1 MCNIKMFAQ
10 KSWNNF
16 KVFAGAFCAIA
27 LTPFLGVD
35 TSAQAADTV
44 VIRYGPLEESV
55 SLEELKESTKTGKL
69 PDSLG
74 TYTKRMTEQQRRFL
88 LEGLKIRIPINVL
101 TLDRLINTQIGTTI
115 LSDISKAISR
125 RDQAGLQAMR
135 AGLIL
140 GANSPQGL
148 SILSFIGAY
157 PSKSLEIDLP
167 QALNV
172 ARNVNGDFFRTQR
185 FMFGLSPQINPRDI
199 KVPNSLDPTQAGST
213 QVQTLKLNF
222 DDQQRQRKIP
232 LDVYFSNGVTANKP
246 VIVFSHGF
254 GSVRTDLRYLAE
266 HLASHG
272 YVVAALE
279 HPGSNASGLK
289 AIQKSKK
296 GLVEPQEFLDRP
308 RDVSFIIDELEKLNQ
323 TENSPLKGKLATNNV
338 MVVGYSFG
346 GGTALA
352 LAGGEL
358 QIEELKQRC
367 QGNVAQANVSASLQ
381 CVAKALPEKTYQL
394 RDQRIKQAIALNP
407 TTSLMFGE
415 TGLTKVQIPT
425 LILSSSADKIT
436 PPLTEQVIGFAKIP
450 SPKWLVGVVGA
461 SHLSV
466 VDPSL
471 PPYQEGTSDKPV
483 FNKEVTGEKTKDV
496 RKFLKGI
503 TLAMAAQLTPQA
515 SQYAPFL
522 TSDYA
527 QISSTRLFPL
537 RTVRELPPE
546 MIEMLKGPGMTADN
560 SETSGK
566 N

>member
-1 MCNIKMFAQ
+1 MFTQ
-10 KSWNNF
+10 KSWKDF
-16 KVFAGAFCAIA
+16 KVFAGVFCAVA
-27 LTPFLGVD
+27 LTPFFVVN

-55 SLEELKESTKTGKL
+55 SLEELKKSTETGKL
-69 PDSLG
+69 PASLG
-74 TYTKRMTEQQRRFL
+74 TYTKRMTEEQRRFL
-88 LEGLKIRIPINVL
+88 VEGLKIRIPINVI

-115 LSDISKAISR
+115 LSDVSTAISR
-125 RDQAGLQAMR
+125 QDQAGLQAMKG
-135 AGLIL
+135 GLVL

-148 SILSFIGAY
+148 SILSFIAAY
-157 PSKSLEIDLP
+157 PSQRLEINLP
-167 QALNV
+167 QAITV
-172 ARNVNGDFFRTQR
+172 ARSLNGAFIRTQR
-185 FMFGLSPQINPRDI
+185 FMFGLSPQVNPKDI
-199 KVPNSLDPTQAGST
+199 KVASLDPTQGGSA
-213 QVQTLKLNF
+213 QVQTLKLSFN
-222 DDQQRQRKIP
+222 DQKRQRQIP
-232 LDVYFSNGVTANKP
+232 LDVYFSTAATANKP

-266 HLASHG
+266 HLASRG

-279 HPGSNASGLK
+279 HPGSNETASK
-289 AIQKSKK
+289 AVKK
-296 GLVEPQEFLDRP
+296 NKNQLVAPQEFLDRP
-308 RDVSFIIDELEKLNQ
+308 RDVSFILDELEKLNQ
-323 TENSPLKGKLATNNV
+323 TANSPLQGKLATNNV

-358 QIEELKQRC
+358 QIENLKQRC
-367 QGNVAQANVSASLQ
+367 QQNLSTANLGERVQ
-381 CVAKALPEKTYQL
+381 CAGQALPEKTYQL
-394 RDQRIKQAIALNP
+394 RDARIKQAIALNP

-450 SPKWLVGVVGA
+450 SPKWLVAVVGG

-466 VDPSL
+466 VDPNL
-471 PPYQEGTSDKPV
+471 TPYQQGKLPIL
-483 FNKEVTGEKTKDV
+483 NKEVTGKQAQDV
-496 RKFLKGI
+496 RKFLKGV
-503 TLAMAAQLTPQA
+503 TLAMAAQLTPEA

-537 RTVRELPPE
+537 RIVRELSPE
-546 MIEMLKGPGMTADN
+546 MIQEAQGPGMTAN
-560 SETSGK
+560 K
-566 N
+566 

>member
-1 MCNIKMFAQ
+1 MFTQ
-10 KSWNNF
+10 KSWKDF
-16 KVFAGAFCAIA
+16 KVFAGVFCAVA
-27 LTPFLGVD
+27 LTPFFVVN

-55 SLEELKESTKTGKL
+55 SLEELKKSTETGKL
-69 PDSLG
+69 PASLG
-74 TYTKRMTEQQRRFL
+74 TYTKRMTEEQRRFL
-88 LEGLKIRIPINVL
+88 VEGLKIRIPINVI

-115 LSDISKAISR
+115 LSDVSTAISR
-125 RDQAGLQAMR
+125 RDQAGLQAMKG
-135 AGLIL
+135 GLVL

-148 SILSFIGAY
+148 SILSFIAAY
-157 PSKSLEIDLP
+157 PSQRLEINLP
-167 QALNV
+167 QALTV
-172 ARNVNGDFFRTQR
+172 ARSLNGGFIRTQR
-185 FMFGLSPQINPRDI
+185 FMFGLSPQVNPKDI
-199 KVPNSLDPTQAGST
+199 KVASLDPTQGGSA
-213 QVQTLKLNF
+213 QVQTLKLSFN
-222 DDQQRQRKIP
+222 DQKRQRQIP
-232 LDVYFSNGVTANKP
+232 LDVYFSSAASTNKP
-246 VIVFSHGF
+246 VIVFSHGW

-279 HPGSNASGLK
+279 HPGSNETSFK
-289 AIQKSKK
+289 AVNQGKK
-296 GLVEPQEFLDRP
+296 QLVAPQEFLDRP
-308 RDVSFIIDELEKLNQ
+308 RDVSFILDELEKLNQ
-323 TENSPLKGKLATNNV
+323 TANSPLQGKLATNNV

-358 QIEELKQRC
+358 QIENLKQRC
-367 QGNVAQANVSASLQ
+367 QPNLAKDNLGETLQ
-381 CVAKALPEKTYQL
+381 CVAQALPEKTYQL
-394 RDQRIKQAIALNP
+394 RDGRIKQAIALNP

-436 PPLTEQVIGFAKIP
+436 PPLTEQIMGFAKIP

-466 VDPSL
+466 IDPNL
-471 PPYQEGTSDKPV
+471 TPYQQGKLPIL
-483 FNKEVTGEKTKDV
+483 NKEVTGKQAQDV
-496 RKFLKGI
+496 RKFLKGV
-503 TLAMAAQLTPQA
+503 TLAMAAQLTPEA

-537 RTVRELPPE
+537 RTVRELSPE
-546 MIEMLKGPGMTADN
+546 MIQEAQGPGMTAN
-560 SETSGK
+560 K
-566 N
+566 

>member
-1 MCNIKMFAQ
+1 MFTQ
-10 KSWNNF
+10 KSWKDF
-16 KVFAGAFCAIA
+16 KVFAGVFCAVA
-27 LTPFLGVD
+27 LTPFFVVN

-55 SLEELKESTKTGKL
+55 SLEELKKSTETGKL
-69 PDSLG
+69 PASLG
-74 TYTKRMTEQQRRFL
+74 TYTKRMTEEQRRFL
-88 LEGLKIRIPINVL
+88 VEGLKIRIPINVI

-115 LSDISKAISR
+115 LSDVSTAISR
-125 RDQAGLQAMR
+125 GDQAGLQAMKG
-135 AGLIL
+135 GLVL

-148 SILSFIGAY
+148 SILSFIAAY
-157 PSKSLEIDLP
+157 PSKRLEINLP
-167 QALNV
+167 QAITV
-172 ARNVNGDFFRTQR
+172 ARSLNGAFIRTQR
-185 FMFGLSPQINPRDI
+185 FMFGLSPQVNPKDI
-199 KVPNSLDPTQAGST
+199 KVAYSLDPTQAGSA

-222 DDQQRQRKIP
+222 NDQKRQRQIP
-232 LDVYFSNGVTANKP
+232 LDVYFSTAATANKP

-266 HLASHG
+266 HLASRG

-279 HPGSNASGLK
+279 HPGSNETASK
-289 AIQKSKK
+289 AVKQNKNQ
-296 GLVEPQEFLDRP
+296 LVAPQEFLDRP
-308 RDVSFIIDELEKLNQ
+308 RDISFILDELEKLNQ
-323 TENSPLKGKLATNNV
+323 TANNPLQGKLATNNV

-358 QIEELKQRC
+358 QIENLKQRC
-367 QGNVAQANVSASLQ
+367 QQNLSTANLGERVQ
-381 CVAKALPEKTYQL
+381 CAGQALPEKTYQL
-394 RDQRIKQAIALNP
+394 RDARIKQAIALNP

-436 PPLTEQVIGFAKIP
+436 PPLTEQIMGFAKIP
-450 SPKWLVGVVGA
+450 SPKWLVGVVGG

-466 VDPSL
+466 VDPNL
-471 PPYQEGTSDKPV
+471 TPYQQGKPPIL
-483 FNKEVTGEKTKDV
+483 NKEVTGKQAQDV

-503 TLAMAAQLTPQA
+503 TLAMAAQLTPEA

-537 RTVRELPPE
+537 RIVRELSPE
-546 MIEMLKGPGMTADN
+546 MIQEAQGPGMTAN
-560 SETSGK
+560 K
-566 N
+566 

>member
-1 MCNIKMFAQ
+1 MFTQ
-10 KSWNNF
+10 KSWKNF
-16 KVFAGAFCAIA
+16 KVFAGVFCAVA
-27 LTPFLGVD
+27 LTPFFVVN

-55 SLEELKESTKTGKL
+55 SLEELKKSTETGKL
-69 PDSLG
+69 PASLA
-74 TYTKRMTEQQRRFL
+74 TYTKRMTEEQRRFL
-88 LEGLKIRIPINVL
+88 VEGLKIRIPINVI

-115 LSDISKAISR
+115 LSDVSTAISR
-125 RDQAGLQAMR
+125 RDQAGLQAMKG
-135 AGLIL
+135 GLVL

-148 SILSFIGAY
+148 SILSFIAAY
-157 PSKSLEIDLP
+157 PSQRLEINLP
-167 QALNV
+167 QALTV
-172 ARNVNGDFFRTQR
+172 ARSLNGGFIRTQR
-185 FMFGLSPQINPRDI
+185 FMFGLSPQVNPKDI
-199 KVPNSLDPTQAGST
+199 KVASLDPTQGGSA
-213 QVQTLKLNF
+213 QVQTLKLSFN
-222 DDQQRQRKIP
+222 DQKRQRQIP
-232 LDVYFSNGVTANKP
+232 LDVYFSSAASTNKP
-246 VIVFSHGF
+246 VIVFSHGW

-279 HPGSNASGLK
+279 HPGSNETSFK
-289 AIQKSKK
+289 AVNQGKK
-296 GLVEPQEFLDRP
+296 QLVAPQEFLDRP
-308 RDVSFIIDELEKLNQ
+308 GDVSFILDELEKLNQ
-323 TENSPLKGKLATNNV
+323 TANSPLQGKLATNNV

-358 QIEELKQRC
+358 QIENLKQRC
-367 QGNVAQANVSASLQ
+367 QPNLAKDNLGETLQ
-381 CVAKALPEKTYQL
+381 CVAQALPEKTYQL
-394 RDQRIKQAIALNP
+394 RDGRIKQAIALNP

-436 PPLTEQVIGFAKIP
+436 PPLTEQVMGFAKIP
-450 SPKWLVGVVGA
+450 SPKWLVGVVGG

-471 PPYQEGTSDKPV
+471 TPYQEGKPPIL
-483 FNKEVTGEKTKDV
+483 NKEVTREQAQDV
-496 RKFLKGI
+496 RKFLKGV
-503 TLAMAAQLTPQA
+503 TLAMAAQLTPEA

-537 RTVRELPPE
+537 RTVREISPE
-546 MIEMLKGPGMTADN
+546 MIQEAQGPGMTAN
-560 SETSGK
+560 K
-566 N
+566 

>member
-1 MCNIKMFAQ
+1 MFTQ
-10 KSWNNF
+10 KSWKDF
-16 KVFAGAFCAIA
+16 KVFAGVFCAVA
-27 LTPFLGVD
+27 LTPFFVVN

-55 SLEELKESTKTGKL
+55 SLEELKKSTETGKL
-69 PDSLG
+69 PASLG
-74 TYTKRMTEQQRRFL
+74 TYTKRMTEEQRRFL
-88 LEGLKIRIPINVL
+88 VEGLKIRIPINVI

-115 LSDISKAISR
+115 LSDVSTAISR
-125 RDQAGLQAMR
+125 RDQAGLQAMKG
-135 AGLIL
+135 GLVL

-148 SILSFIGAY
+148 SILSFIAAY
-157 PSKSLEIDLP
+157 PSQRLEINLP
-167 QALNV
+167 QALTV
-172 ARNVNGDFFRTQR
+172 ARSLNGGFIRTQR
-185 FMFGLSPQINPRDI
+185 FMFGLSPQVNPKDI
-199 KVPNSLDPTQAGST
+199 KVASLDPTQGGSA
-213 QVQTLKLNF
+213 QVQTLKLSFN
-222 DDQQRQRKIP
+222 DQKRQRQIP
-232 LDVYFSNGVTANKP
+232 LDVYFSSAASTNKP
-246 VIVFSHGF
+246 VIVFSHGW

-279 HPGSNASGLK
+279 HPGSNETSFK
-289 AIQKSKK
+289 AVNQGKK
-296 GLVEPQEFLDRP
+296 QLVAPQEFLDRP
-308 RDVSFIIDELEKLNQ
+308 RDVSFILDELEKLNQ
-323 TENSPLKGKLATNNV
+323 TANSPLQGKLATNNV

-358 QIEELKQRC
+358 QIENLKQRC
-367 QGNVAQANVSASLQ
+367 QPNLAKDNLGETLQ
-381 CVAKALPEKTYQL
+381 CVAQALPEKTYQL
-394 RDQRIKQAIALNP
+394 RDGRIKQAIALNP

-436 PPLTEQVIGFAKIP
+436 PPLTEQIMGFAKIP

-466 VDPSL
+466 IDPNL
-471 PPYQEGTSDKPV
+471 TPYQQGKLSIL
-483 FNKEVTGEKTKDV
+483 NKEVTGKQAQDV
-496 RKFLKGI
+496 RKFLKGV
-503 TLAMAAQLTPQA
+503 TLAMAAQLTPEA

-537 RTVRELPPE
+537 RTVRELSPE
-546 MIEMLKGPGMTADN
+546 MIQEAQGPGMTAN
-560 SETSGK
+560 K
-566 N
+566 

>member
-1 MCNIKMFAQ
+1 MFTQ
-10 KSWNNF
+10 KSWKDF
-16 KVFAGAFCAIA
+16 KVFAGVFCAVA
-27 LTPFLGVD
+27 LTPFFVVN

-55 SLEELKESTKTGKL
+55 SLEELKKSTETGKL
-69 PDSLG
+69 PASLG
-74 TYTKRMTEQQRRFL
+74 TYTKRMTEEQRRFL
-88 LEGLKIRIPINVL
+88 VEGLKIRIPINVI

-115 LSDISKAISR
+115 LSDVSTAISR
-125 RDQAGLQAMR
+125 RDQAGLQAMKG
-135 AGLIL
+135 GLVL

-148 SILSFIGAY
+148 SILSFIAAY
-157 PSKSLEIDLP
+157 PSQRLEINLP
-167 QALNV
+167 QAITV
-172 ARNVNGDFFRTQR
+172 ARSLNGAFIRTQR
-185 FMFGLSPQINPRDI
+185 FMFGLSPQVNLKDI
-199 KVPNSLDPTQAGST
+199 KVASLDPTQGGSA
-213 QVQTLKLNF
+213 QVQTLKLSFN
-222 DDQQRQRKIP
+222 DQKRQRQIP
-232 LDVYFSNGVTANKP
+232 LDVYFSTAATANKP

-279 HPGSNASGLK
+279 HPGSNETS
-289 AIQKSKK
+289 SKVVSK
-296 GLVEPQEFLDRP
+296 GKNRLVAPQEFLDRP
-308 RDVSFIIDELEKLNQ
+308 RDVSFILDELEKLNQ
-323 TENSPLKGKLATNNV
+323 TANSPLQGKLATNNV

-358 QIEELKQRC
+358 QIENLKQRC
-367 QGNVAQANVSASLQ
+367 QQNLSTANLGELVQ
-381 CVAKALPEKTYQL
+381 CAGQALPEKTYQL
-394 RDQRIKQAIALNP
+394 RDARIKQAIALNP

-415 TGLTKVQIPT
+415 TGLTKVQVPT

-436 PPLTEQVIGFAKIP
+436 PPITEQVTGFAKIP

-466 VDPSL
+466 IDPSL
-471 PPYQEGTSDKPV
+471 PPYQIGNQNTPIL
-483 FNKEVTGEKTKDV
+483 NTEVTGEQAKDV

-503 TLAMAAQLTPQA
+503 TLAMAAQLTPEA

-527 QISSTRLFPL
+527 QISSTRLFPF
-537 RTVRELPPE
+537 RTVRELSPE
-546 MIEMLKGPGMTADN
+546 MIQEAQGPGMTAD
-560 SETSGK
+560 K
-566 N
+566 

>member
-1 MCNIKMFAQ
+1 MFTQ
-10 KSWNNF
+10 KSWKDF
-16 KVFAGAFCAIA
+16 KVFAGVFCAVA
-27 LTPFLGVD
+27 LTPFFVVN

-55 SLEELKESTKTGKL
+55 SLEELKKSTETGKL
-69 PDSLG
+69 PASLA
-74 TYTKRMTEQQRRFL
+74 TYTKRMTEEQRRFL
-88 LEGLKIRIPINVL
+88 VEGLKIRIPINVI

-115 LSDISKAISR
+115 LSDVSTAISR
-125 RDQAGLQAMR
+125 RDQAGLQAMKG
-135 AGLIL
+135 GLVL

-148 SILSFIGAY
+148 SILSFIAAY
-157 PSKSLEIDLP
+157 PSQRLEINLP
-167 QALNV
+167 QALTV
-172 ARNVNGDFFRTQR
+172 ARSLNGGFIRTQR
-185 FMFGLSPQINPRDI
+185 FMFGLSPQVNPKDI
-199 KVPNSLDPTQAGST
+199 KVASLDPTQGGSA
-213 QVQTLKLNF
+213 QVQTLKLSFN
-222 DDQQRQRKIP
+222 DQKRQRQIP
-232 LDVYFSNGVTANKP
+232 LDVYFSSAASTNKP
-246 VIVFSHGF
+246 VIVFSHGW

-279 HPGSNASGLK
+279 HPGSNETSFK
-289 AIQKSKK
+289 AVNQGKK
-296 GLVEPQEFLDRP
+296 QLVAPQEFLDRP
-308 RDVSFIIDELEKLNQ
+308 RDVSFILDELEKLNQ
-323 TENSPLKGKLATNNV
+323 TANSPLQGKLATNNV

-358 QIEELKQRC
+358 QIENLKQRC
-367 QGNVAQANVSASLQ
+367 QPNLAKDNLGETLQ
-381 CVAKALPEKTYQL
+381 CVAQALPEKTYQL
-394 RDQRIKQAIALNP
+394 RDGRIKQAIALNP

-436 PPLTEQVIGFAKIP
+436 PPLTEQIMGFAKIP

-466 VDPSL
+466 IDPNL
-471 PPYQEGTSDKPV
+471 TPYQQGKLPIL
-483 FNKEVTGEKTKDV
+483 NKEVTGKQAQDV
-496 RKFLKGI
+496 RKFLKGV
-503 TLAMAAQLTPQA
+503 TLAMAAQLTPEA

-537 RTVRELPPE
+537 RTVRELSPE
-546 MIEMLKGPGMTADN
+546 MIQEAQGPGMTAN
-560 SETSGK
+560 K
-566 N
+566 

>member
-1 MCNIKMFAQ
+1 MFTQ
-10 KSWNNF
+10 KSWKDF
-16 KVFAGAFCAIA
+16 KVFAGVFCAVA
-27 LTPFLGVD
+27 LTPFFVVN

-55 SLEELKESTKTGKL
+55 SLEELKKSTETGKL
-69 PDSLG
+69 PASLA
-74 TYTKRMTEQQRRFL
+74 TYTKRMTEEQRRFL
-88 LEGLKIRIPINVL
+88 VEGLKIRIPINVI

-115 LSDISKAISR
+115 LSDVSTAISR
-125 RDQAGLQAMR
+125 RDQAGLQAMKG
-135 AGLIL
+135 GLVL

-148 SILSFIGAY
+148 SILSFIAAY
-157 PSKSLEIDLP
+157 PSQRLEINLP
-167 QALNV
+167 QALTV
-172 ARNVNGDFFRTQR
+172 ARSLNGGFIRTQR
-185 FMFGLSPQINPRDI
+185 FMFGLSPQVNPKDI
-199 KVPNSLDPTQAGST
+199 KVASLDPTQGGSA
-213 QVQTLKLNF
+213 QVQTLKLSFN
-222 DDQQRQRKIP
+222 DQKRQRQIP
-232 LDVYFSNGVTANKP
+232 LDVYFSSAASTNKP
-246 VIVFSHGF
+246 VIVFSHGW

-279 HPGSNASGLK
+279 HPGSNETSFK
-289 AIQKSKK
+289 AVNQGKK
-296 GLVEPQEFLDRP
+296 QLVAPQEFLDRP
-308 RDVSFIIDELEKLNQ
+308 RDVSFILDELEKLNQ
-323 TENSPLKGKLATNNV
+323 TANSPLQGKLATNNF

-358 QIEELKQRC
+358 QIENLKQRC
-367 QGNVAQANVSASLQ
+367 QPNLAKDNLGETLQ
-381 CVAKALPEKTYQL
+381 CVAQALPEKTYQL
-394 RDQRIKQAIALNP
+394 RDGRIKQAIALNP

-436 PPLTEQVIGFAKIP
+436 PPLTEQVMGFAKIP

-466 VDPSL
+466 IDPNL
-471 PPYQEGTSDKPV
+471 TPYQQGKLPIL
-483 FNKEVTGEKTKDV
+483 NKEVTGKQAQDV
-496 RKFLKGI
+496 RKFLKGV
-503 TLAMAAQLTPQA
+503 TLAMAAQLTPEA

-537 RTVRELPPE
+537 RTVRELSPE
-546 MIEMLKGPGMTADN
+546 MIQEAQGPGMTAN
-560 SETSGK
+560 K
-566 N
+566 

>member
-1 MCNIKMFAQ
+1 MFTQ
-10 KSWNNF
+10 KSWKDF
-16 KVFAGAFCAIA
+16 KVFAGVFCAVA
-27 LTPFLGVD
+27 LTPFFVVN

-55 SLEELKESTKTGKL
+55 SLEELKKSTETGKL
-69 PDSLG
+69 PASLG
-74 TYTKRMTEQQRRFL
+74 TYTKRMTEEQRRFL
-88 LEGLKIRIPINVL
+88 VEGLKIRIPINVI

-115 LSDISKAISR
+115 LSDVSTAISR
-125 RDQAGLQAMR
+125 RDQAGLQAMKG
-135 AGLIL
+135 GLVL

-148 SILSFIGAY
+148 SILSFIAAY
-157 PSKSLEIDLP
+157 PSQRLEINLP
-167 QALNV
+167 QALTV
-172 ARNVNGDFFRTQR
+172 ARSLNGGFIRTQR
-185 FMFGLSPQINPRDI
+185 FMFGLSPQVNPKDI
-199 KVPNSLDPTQAGST
+199 KVASLDPTQGGSA
-213 QVQTLKLNF
+213 QVQTLKLSFN
-222 DDQQRQRKIP
+222 DQKRQRQIP
-232 LDVYFSNGVTANKP
+232 LDVYFSSAASTNKP
-246 VIVFSHGF
+246 VIVFSHGW

-279 HPGSNASGLK
+279 HPGSNETSFK
-289 AIQKSKK
+289 AVNQGKK
-296 GLVEPQEFLDRP
+296 QLVAPQEFLDRP
-308 RDVSFIIDELEKLNQ
+308 GDVSFILDELEKLNQ
-323 TENSPLKGKLATNNV
+323 TANSPLQGKLATNNV

-358 QIEELKQRC
+358 QIENLKQRC
-367 QGNVAQANVSASLQ
+367 QPNLAKDNLGETLQ
-381 CVAKALPEKTYQL
+381 CVAQALPEKTYQL
-394 RDQRIKQAIALNP
+394 RDGRIKQAIALNP

-436 PPLTEQVIGFAKIP
+436 PPLTEQVMGFAKIP
-450 SPKWLVGVVGA
+450 SPKWLVGVVGG

-471 PPYQEGTSDKPV
+471 TPYQEGKPPIL
-483 FNKEVTGEKTKDV
+483 NKEVTREQAQDV
-496 RKFLKGI
+496 RKFLKGV
-503 TLAMAAQLTPQA
+503 TLAMAAQLTPEA

-537 RTVRELPPE
+537 RTVREISPE
-546 MIEMLKGPGMTADN
+546 MIQEAQGPGMTAN
-560 SETSGK
+560 K
-566 N
+566 

>member
-1 MCNIKMFAQ
+1 MFTQ
-10 KSWNNF
+10 KSWKDF
-16 KVFAGAFCAIA
+16 KVFAGVFCAVA
-27 LTPFLGVD
+27 LTPFFVVN

-55 SLEELKESTKTGKL
+55 SLEELKKSTETGKL
-69 PDSLG
+69 PASLG
-74 TYTKRMTEQQRRFL
+74 TYTKRMTEEQRRFL
-88 LEGLKIRIPINVL
+88 VEGLKIRIPINVI

-115 LSDISKAISR
+115 LSDVSTAISR
-125 RDQAGLQAMR
+125 GDQAGLQAMKG
-135 AGLIL
+135 GLVL

-148 SILSFIGAY
+148 SILSFIAAY
-157 PSKSLEIDLP
+157 PSKRLEINLP
-167 QALNV
+167 QAITV
-172 ARNVNGDFFRTQR
+172 ARSLNGAFIRTQR
-185 FMFGLSPQINPRDI
+185 FMFGLSPQVNPKDI
-199 KVPNSLDPTQAGST
+199 KVAYSLDPTQAGSA

-222 DDQQRQRKIP
+222 NDQKRQRQIP
-232 LDVYFSNGVTANKP
+232 LDVYFSTAATANKP

-266 HLASHG
+266 HLASRG

-279 HPGSNASGLK
+279 HPGSNETASK
-289 AIQKSKK
+289 AVKQNKNQ
-296 GLVEPQEFLDRP
+296 LVAPQEFLDRP
-308 RDVSFIIDELEKLNQ
+308 RDISFILDELEKLNQ
-323 TENSPLKGKLATNNV
+323 TANNPLQGKLATNNV

-358 QIEELKQRC
+358 QIENLKQRC
-367 QGNVAQANVSASLQ
+367 QQNLSTANLGERVQ
-381 CVAKALPEKTYQL
+381 CAGQALPEKTYQL
-394 RDQRIKQAIALNP
+394 RDARIKQAIALNP

-436 PPLTEQVIGFAKIP
+436 PPLTEQVMGFAKIP
-450 SPKWLVGVVGA
+450 SPKWLVGVVGG

-466 VDPSL
+466 VDPNL
-471 PPYQEGTSDKPV
+471 TPYQQGKPPIL
-483 FNKEVTGEKTKDV
+483 NKEVTGKQAKDV

-503 TLAMAAQLTPQA
+503 TLAMAAQLTPEA

-527 QISSTRLFPL
+527 QISSTRLFPF
-537 RTVRELPPE
+537 RTVRELSPE
-546 MIEMLKGPGMTADN
+546 MIQEAQGPGMTAN
-560 SETSGK
+560 K
-566 N
+566 

>member
-1 MCNIKMFAQ
+1 MFTQ
-10 KSWNNF
+10 KSWKDF
-16 KVFAGAFCAIA
+16 KVFAGVFCAVA
-27 LTPFLGVD
+27 LTPFFVVN

-55 SLEELKESTKTGKL
+55 SLEELKKSTETGKL
-69 PDSLG
+69 PASLG
-74 TYTKRMTEQQRRFL
+74 TYTKRMTEEQRRFL
-88 LEGLKIRIPINVL
+88 VEGLKIRIPINVI

-115 LSDISKAISR
+115 LSDVSTAISR
-125 RDQAGLQAMR
+125 GDQAGLQAMKG
-135 AGLIL
+135 GLVL

-148 SILSFIGAY
+148 SILSFIAAY
-157 PSKSLEIDLP
+157 PSQRLEINLP
-167 QALNV
+167 QAITV
-172 ARNVNGDFFRTQR
+172 ARSLNGAFIRTQR
-185 FMFGLSPQINPRDI
+185 FMFGLSPQVNPKDI
-199 KVPNSLDPTQAGST
+199 KVAYSLDPTQAGSA

-222 DDQQRQRKIP
+222 NDQKRQRQIP
-232 LDVYFSNGVTANKP
+232 LDVYFSTAATANKP

-266 HLASHG
+266 HLASRG

-279 HPGSNASGLK
+279 HPGSNETASK
-289 AIQKSKK
+289 AVKK
-296 GLVEPQEFLDRP
+296 NKNQLVAPQEFLDRP
-308 RDVSFIIDELEKLNQ
+308 RDVSFILDELEKLNQ
-323 TENSPLKGKLATNNV
+323 TANSPLQGKLATNNV
-338 MVVGYSFG
+338 IVVGYSFG

-358 QIEELKQRC
+358 QIENLKQRC
-367 QGNVAQANVSASLQ
+367 QQNLSTANLGERVQ
-381 CVAKALPEKTYQL
+381 CAGQALPEKTYQL
-394 RDQRIKQAIALNP
+394 RDARIKQAIALNP

-450 SPKWLVGVVGA
+450 SPKWLVGVVGG

-466 VDPSL
+466 IDPKIT
-471 PPYQEGTSDKPV
+471 PYQQGKLPIL
-483 FNKEVTGEKTKDV
+483 NKEVTGKQAQDV

-503 TLAMAAQLTPQA
+503 TLAMAAQLTPEA

-537 RTVRELPPE
+537 RIVRELSPE
-546 MIEMLKGPGMTADN
+546 MIQEAQGPGMTAN
-560 SETSGK
+560 K
-566 N
+566 

>member
-1 MCNIKMFAQ
+1 MFTQ
-10 KSWNNF
+10 KSWKDF
-16 KVFAGAFCAIA
+16 KVFAGVFCAVA
-27 LTPFLGVD
+27 LTPFFVVN

-55 SLEELKESTKTGKL
+55 SLEELKKSTETGKL
-69 PDSLG
+69 PASLG
-74 TYTKRMTEQQRRFL
+74 TYTKRMTEEQRRFL
-88 LEGLKIRIPINVL
+88 VEGLKIRIPINVI

-115 LSDISKAISR
+115 LSDVSTAISR
-125 RDQAGLQAMR
+125 RDQAGLQAMKG
-135 AGLIL
+135 GLVL

-148 SILSFIGAY
+148 SILSFIDAY
-157 PSKSLEIDLP
+157 PSQRLVINLP
-167 QALNV
+167 QAITV
-172 ARNVNGDFFRTQR
+172 ARSLNGAFIRTQR
-185 FMFGLSPQINPRDI
+185 FMFGLSPQVNPKDI
-199 KVPNSLDPTQAGST
+199 KVASLDPTQAGSA

-222 DDQQRQRKIP
+222 NDQKRQRQIP
-232 LDVYFSNGVTANKP
+232 LDVYFSTAATANKP
-246 VIVFSHGF
+246 VIVFSHGW

-266 HLASHG
+266 HLASRG

-279 HPGSNASGLK
+279 HPGSNETASK
-289 AIQKSKK
+289 AVKK
-296 GLVEPQEFLDRP
+296 NKNQLVAPQEFLDRP
-308 RDVSFIIDELEKLNQ
+308 RDISFILDELEKLNQ
-323 TENSPLKGKLATNNV
+323 TANNPLQGKLATNNV

-358 QIEELKQRC
+358 QIENLKQSC
-367 QGNVAQANVSASLQ
+367 QRKLGKTNLSEGLQ
-381 CVAKALPEKTYQL
+381 CVAQALPEKTYQL
-394 RDQRIKQAIALNP
+394 RDNRIKQAIALNP

-436 PPLTEQVIGFAKIP
+436 PPLTEQVMGFAKIP
-450 SPKWLVGVVGA
+450 SPKWLVGVVGG

-466 VDPSL
+466 VDPNL
-471 PPYQEGTSDKPV
+471 TPYQQGKPPIL
-483 FNKEVTGEKTKDV
+483 NKEVTGKQAKDV

-503 TLAMAAQLTPQA
+503 TLAMAAQLTPEA

-537 RTVRELPPE
+537 RIVRELSPE
-546 MIEMLKGPGMTADN
+546 MIQEAQSPGMTAD
-560 SETSGK
+560 K
-566 N
+566 

>member
-1 MCNIKMFAQ
+1 MFTE
-10 KSWNNF
+10 KSWKNF
-16 KVFAGAFCAIA
+16 KVFAGVFCTVA
-27 LTPFLGVD
+27 LTPFFGVN
-35 TSAQAADTV
+35 TSARAADTV
-44 VIRYGPLEESV
+44 VIRYGSLEESV
-55 SLEELKESTKTGKL
+55 SLEELKKSIETGKL

-74 TYTKRMTEQQRRFL
+74 TYTKRMTEEQRRFL
-88 LEGLKIRIPINVL
+88 VEGLKIRIPINVV

-115 LSDISKAISR
+115 LSDISTAITR

-135 AGLIL
+135 SGLIL

-148 SILSFIGAY
+148 SVLSFIAAY
-157 PSKSLEIDLP
+157 PSKQLGINLP
-167 QALNV
+167 QAITV
-172 ARNVNGDFFRTQR
+172 ARSMNSAFIRTQR
-185 FMFGLSPQINPRDI
+185 FMFGLSPQVNPKDI
-199 KVPNSLDPTQAGST
+199 KVASSLDPTQAGSA
-213 QVQTLKLNF
+213 QVQTIKLNF
-222 DDQQRQRKIP
+222 NDQKRQRQIP
-232 LDVYFSNGVTANKP
+232 LDVYSSTAATANKP
-246 VIVFSHGF
+246 LIVFSHGF

-279 HPGSNASGLK
+279 HPGSNETS
-289 AIQKSKK
+289 SKVVSK
-296 GLVEPQEFLDRP
+296 GKKLLVEPQEFLDRP
-308 RDVSFIIDELEKLNQ
+308 RDISFILDELEKLNQ
-323 TENSPLKGKLATNNV
+323 TANNPLQGKLATNNV

-358 QIEELKQRC
+358 QIENLKQRC
-367 QGNVAQANVSASLQ
+367 QQNSAKTNLSQGLQ
-381 CVAKALPEKTYQL
+381 CVAQALPEKTYQL
-394 RDQRIKQAIALNP
+394 RDSRIKQAIALNP

-436 PPLTEQVIGFAKIP
+436 PPLTEQVMGFAKIP

-466 VDPSL
+466 IDPSIT
-471 PPYQEGTSDKPV
+471 PYQEGKPPIL
-483 FNKEVTGEKTKDV
+483 NKEVTGEKAKDV

-503 TLAMAAQLTPQA
+503 TLAMAAQLTPEA

-537 RTVRELPPE
+537 RTVRELSPE
-546 MIEMLKGPGMTADN
+546 MIEGMGN
-560 SETSGK
+560 
-566 N
+566 